1 MKKSIFFIATAV
13 LFFFY
18 SCSDF
23 KDLGLPES
31 VSVKTAAKFEVPL
44 GTGAL
49 SIREKASLE
58 KLKEILD
65 KNISKNEGSSQN
77 LSPSVYEYNP
87 TSKDD
92 AVLQYV
98 FNYPLKEIPVSIDDG
113 NNGKTDVSN
122 ISIPETEFKAPD
134 INNSIFNSL
143 KDALANSPGHIAVP
157 EGVPGSISDIPEDK
171 FPNKKYVVFTITQ
184 PVFTAMNVKNG
195 KMNIKIK
202 TPSGVSSGFAMTV
215 SAKIVKKDDPS
226 KLIAP
231 LTGSSETKTIS
242 TTAGDITTISIDL
255 AGAELVKE
263 MHVVFDGS
271 LSGGILG
278 NTNTYDVIMEP
289 SSDFAISKITG
300 LTMTNAELGEN
311 GTVPV
316 KKEFEFNGLNESLK
330 EATIEKGE
338 LDFYCKLPEGWSGIK
353 IDESYFLIDGGIEI
367 ANTDFSTPKEKE
379 GFLLYK
385 TADLAGKTVKSPASI
400 APRKTS
406 TYKSNSDYSYI
417 KLSLENATLV
427 IGDEEPNLSINGD
440 LRIESLSS
448 LTIQLGD
455 LNSFTG
461 SEDTGLNFSTL
472 LSDILKGEKSAL
484 INDFEFAST
493 SRAGLHGYIFAS
505 QPTNSASLSGL
516 SLKGKI
522 FAQYD
527 NKTNPDTKDTT
538 YLIGDASTDDEILL
552 KSSSKTL
559 ASVAKEGIITDS
571 SVFAAENVS
580 AEISSTAIEELINKK
595 PDNLSVEY
603 NLGLASG
610 TDSELTLTGD
620 ELKMLE
626 NKPKISVS
634 LALVLPFQMKL
645 IDNADIP
652 DFGKRDDVITISDA
666 KSLIKEKD
674 SEEKDKDLLNRD
686 EAKDSEKWL
695 KYADALKSCTMS
707 YTVDNNLLINQSADG
722 DVSLPIKI
730 SMYSV
735 NDKGETVTWFGDE
748 VNHEKSLDSTNG
760 SHTFEFT
767 KTEIRAIFE
776 NYPFIPKVKVE
787 IPADGSVSHVAR
799 NSKFGIKGTF
809 KIEFDRNIP
818 VEVWSKND

>member
-1 MKKSIFFIATAV
+1 MKKSIFFIVTAF

-31 VSVKTAAKFEVPL
+31 VSVRTAAKFEAPL
-44 GTGAL
+44 GNGSL

-58 KLKEILD
+58 KLKEILE
-65 KNISKNEGSSQN
+65 KNISKNDDSSQN

-87 TSKDD
+87 TAKDD
-92 AVLQYV
+92 AILQYI
-98 FNYPLKEIPVSIDDG
+98 FNYPLKEIPISIDDG
-113 NNGKTDVSN
+113 NDDKTDVSN
-122 ISIPETEFKAPD
+122 ISIPETKFEAPD
-134 INNSIFNSL
+134 INDSIYNSL
-143 KDALANSPGHIAVP
+143 KDALAAVPGHIDIP
-157 EGVPGSISDIPEDK
+157 EGVPGNISEIPDDK
-171 FPNKKYVVFTITQ
+171 FSNKKYVEFTITT
-184 PVFTAMNVKNG
+184 PVFTTMNVKKG
-195 KMNIKIK
+195 KMNINIK
-202 TPSGVSSGFAMTV
+202 TPTGVSSDFAMTV
-215 SAKIVKKDDPS
+215 GAKIVRKDDHS

-231 LTGSSETKTIS
+231 IAGSSETKTVS
-242 TTAGDITTISIDL
+242 TTANDITTISIDL

-263 MHVVFDGS
+263 MHVIFEGT
-271 LSGGILG
+271 LAGGTLG
-278 NTNTYDVIMEP
+278 NTNKYTVSMEP
-289 SSDFAISKITG
+289 SSDFSISKITG
-300 LTMTNAELGEN
+300 LTMTNDELGAN

-330 EATIEKGE
+330 QATVEKGE

-353 IDESYFLIDGGIEI
+353 VDESKFMIDGGLELEDS
-367 ANTDFSTPKEKE
+367 DFSTPKEKA

-385 TADLAGKTVKSPASI
+385 TANLVGKTIKSPAAI
-400 APRKTS
+400 APKKTS
-406 TYKSNSDYSYI
+406 TYKSDTDYSYI
-417 KLSLENATLV
+417 KISLENATLV
-427 IGDEEPNLSINGD
+427 FGDEEPNLSINGD

-448 LTIQLGD
+448 LTIKLGD

-484 INDFEFAST
+484 IDDFEFTST
-493 SRAGLHGYIFAS
+493 SRAGLLGYIFAS
-505 QPTNSASLSGL
+505 QPTNNAALTGL

-522 FAQYD
+522 SAKYD
-527 NKTNPDTKDTT
+527 NKTNPDTKDT
-538 YLIGDASTDDEILL
+538 LDLVGDASTDDEILL
-552 KSSSKTL
+552 RSSAKTL

-571 SVFAAENVS
+571 SVFAAENIS
-580 AEISSTAIEELINKK
+580 KEIPSSVIENLINQK

-610 TDSELTLTGD
+610 TESELTLTGD
-620 ELKMLE
+620 ELKSLE

-645 IDNADIP
+645 IDKADIP
-652 DFGKRDDVITISDA
+652 ELGKRDNVITIADA

-674 SEEKDKDLLNRD
+674 ADEKDEDLLKRD

-695 KYADALKSCTMS
+695 KYADALKSCTMV
-707 YTVDNNLLINQSADG
+707 YTVDNNLLVNQLADG

-730 SMYSV
+730 SMYAV
-735 NDKGETVTWFGDE
+735 DDKGNTVTWFGDE
-748 VNHEKSLDSTNG
+748 TNHEKPLDSTSG
-760 SHTFEFT
+760 AHSFEFT
-767 KTEIRAIFE
+767 KAEVRAIFE

-787 IPADGSVSHVAR
+787 IPADGSVSHTAR
-799 NSKFGIKGTF
+799 NSKFGMQGTF

-818 VEVWSKND
+818 VEVWSKK